1 MFRAEPETLRRRPDR
16 SRGARDCGM
25 AGDAE
30 SRGLFAGGSSQGSA
44 REQEA
49 PIPGRWASR
58 EDWLAAHPTLTRM
71 MSLDVADS
79 GRVYAAFLVYL
90 DLLEARNWHEV
101 SYFGLAEF
109 QLVCL
114 RGREREAEDLQV
126 VVPTPVHATFSHEKM
141 RQIMKR
147 THTASNAPASITLAI
162 VESDSTIVYY
172 KLTDGFVMPDPPDD
186 TEDVDHKQWRKKRKR
201 HLR

>member
-1 MFRAEPETLRRRPDR
+1 MEEATAGSSSEV
-16 SRGARDCGM
+16 GA
-25 AGDAE
+25 AE
-30 SRGLFAGGSSQGSA
+30 SRGFFVGDSGPSA
-44 REQEA
+44 EEQDA
-49 PIPGRWASR
+49 PKPGRWTLR

-101 SYFGLAEF
+101 SYIGLAEF
-109 QLVCL
+109 QFVCL
-114 RGREREAEDLQV
+114 HGRERETDDLQV
-126 VVPTPVHATFSHEKM
+126 VVPTPVHVSFSHERL

-147 THTASNAPASITLAI
+147 TCTVLNSPLSITLAI

-172 KLTDGFVMPDPPDD
+172 KLTDGFVMPDPPDG
-186 TEDVDHKQWRKKRKR
+186 TEDVDNKQWRKKRKR
-201 HLR
+201 LLR

>member
-1 MFRAEPETLRRRPDR
+1 
-16 SRGARDCGM
+16 
-25 AGDAE
+25 
-30 SRGLFAGGSSQGSA
+30 
-44 REQEA
+44 
-49 PIPGRWASR
+49 
-58 EDWLAAHPTLTRM
+58 M

-79 GRVYAAFLVYL
+79 GRVYTAFLVYL
-90 DLLEARNWHEV
+90 DLLE
-101 SYFGLAEF
+101 EF

-126 VVPTPVHATFSHEKM
+126 MVPTPVHATFSHEKM

-147 THTASNAPASITLAI
+147 THTASDAPASITL
-162 VESDSTIVYY
+162 VYY